1 MTIGREPLQQGNIDM
16 PRYFFDL
23 DNGKANFVDTIGTE
37 LNGPEMI
44 RSDAIG
50 FLATVFKDEAHD
62 SDDPAY
68 LASVRDEAG
77 RVIFTTALTLQSNW
91 QLSWSRAG
99 GIDSPQRLA
108 RAAVLRAPAA
118 RRIIYREGQLQSSA
132 QYRA

>member
-91 QLSWSRAG
+91 RDTEARVEAATIRSAG
-99 GIDSPQRLA
+99 I
-108 RAAVLRAPAA
+108 APAP
-118 RRIIYREGQLQSSA
+118 RGPEDRT
-132 QYRA
+132 